1 VDSFRDINK
10 LKSGT
15 APVMIRTQV
24 LSLQNV
30 IVPTA
35 FTAEP
40 PWKNV
45 FVVHAFV
52 LRFKVKYE

>member
-1 VDSFRDINK
+1 
-10 LKSGT
+10 
-15 APVMIRTQV
+15 MIRTQV